1 MLGDRLREARKQKSL
16 TLTELA
22 KQLGVTTGYL
32 SNLENNRQEPSLP
45 MLRALSEKLGIPA
58 TMLFA
63 EEATDEVVVL
73 RKKKGHPLSFSTWA
87 KNVKF

>member
-1 MLGDRLREARKQKSL
+1 MLGDLLREARKQKSL

-22 KQLGVTTGYL
+22 KQIGITPGYL

-45 MLRALSEKLGIPA
+45 MLRHLSEKLDIPV

-63 EEATDEVVVL
+63 EETTDEVVVL
-73 RKKKGHPLSFSTWA
+73 RKKRETI
-87 KNVKF
+87 N